1 MRLRH
6 IEIFHAIYTTGSIT
20 NAAKILHVSQPSVSK
35 VLSHAEMQ
43 LGFNLFERVKG
54 RLIPTDE
61 AEMLFDEVD
70 KIYQQMRSIKNTAE
84 NIKRSEYGH
93 INLGLTPAL
102 GFDAVPSAIAKYHDI
117 HHKVNFNVQ
126 TVHNDSVMQ
135 ALLEHKCDLAILF
148 SPNII
153 PGITSIEFAQSELVI
168 VYPKSSFP
176 DCPEKLTLSQL
187 QDFEYIDI
195 SESGPLGE
203 LLWTRMMKEN
213 ITLESPIKVQTYFV
227 AARLVA
233 QGAGICIVDKFT
245 AQGNLSDDIA
255 MASFEPPL
263 NFSVNALHLENR
275 NLSKVTEEFMPFL
288 DKEISKYSLK

>member
-1 MRLRH
+1 MRIRH

-35 VLSHAEMQ
+35 VLAHAEMQ

-84 NIKRSEYGH
+84 NIKKSEYGQ

-102 GFDAVPSAIAKYHDI
+102 GFNAIPSAISKYHKE
-117 HHKVNFNVQ
+117 HLKVNFNVQ
-126 TVHNDSVMQ
+126 TVHNDAVMQ

-148 SPNII
+148 SPKVL
-153 PGITSIEFAQSELVI
+153 PGVTSIEFAQSELVI
-168 VYPKSSFP
+168 VYPKTSFP
-176 DCPEKLTLSQL
+176 DCPDKLTLHDL
-187 QDFEYIDI
+187 VDFEYIDI
-195 SESGPLGE
+195 SESGPLGD
-203 LLWTRMMKEN
+203 LLWTRMLKDKV
-213 ITLESPIKVQTYFV
+213 TLESPIKVQTYFI

-233 QGAGICIVDKFT
+233 QGAGICVVDKFT
-245 AQGNLSDDIA
+245 AQRNLDESTA
-255 MASFEPPL
+255 MASFDPPL

-275 NLSKVTEEFMPFL
+275 SLSKVTEAFIPFL
-288 DKEISKYSLK
+288 REEISKGS

>member
-1 MRLRH
+1 MRIRH

-35 VLSHAEMQ
+35 VLAHAEMQ

-84 NIKRSEYGH
+84 NIKKSEYGQ

-102 GFDAVPSAIAKYHDI
+102 GFNAIPSAIAKYH
-117 HHKVNFNVQ
+117 HKHQKVNFNVQ
-126 TVHNDSVMQ
+126 TVHNDAVMQ

-148 SPNII
+148 SPNVL
-153 PGITSIEFAQSELVI
+153 PGVTSVEFAESELVI
-168 VYPKSSFP
+168 VYPKTSFP
-176 DCPEKLTLSQL
+176 HCPDKLTLAEL
-187 QDFEYIDI
+187 KDFEYIDI
-195 SESGPLGE
+195 SESGPLGD
-203 LLWTRMMKEN
+203 LLWTRMLKDN
-213 ITLESPIKVQTYFV
+213 VSLESPIKVQTYFI

-233 QGAGICIVDKFT
+233 QGAGICVVDKFT
-245 AQGNLSDDIA
+245 AQGNLDDSIA
-255 MASFEPPL
+255 MASFDPPL
-263 NFSVNALHLENR
+263 NFSVHALHLENR
-275 NLSKVTEEFMPFL
+275 SLSKVTEEFIPYL
-288 DKEISKYSLK
+288 CEEISKGR